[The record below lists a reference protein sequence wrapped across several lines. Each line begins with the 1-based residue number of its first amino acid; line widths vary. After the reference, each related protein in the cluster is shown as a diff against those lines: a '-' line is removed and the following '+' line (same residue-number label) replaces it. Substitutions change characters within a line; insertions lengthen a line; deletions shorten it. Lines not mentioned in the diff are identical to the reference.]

1 MRKRGNKKVVSLSHE
16 DICCPNCGRM
26 MTAVLAKD
34 AGWLEFTDS
43 GRADGNEVLAYSC
56 MRDDCLEGQYQKAA

>member
-1 MRKRGNKKVVSLSHE
+1 MRKRGNKKVVGLSHE

-43 GRADGNEVLAYSC
+43 GRADVYAG
-56 MRDDCLEGQYQKAA
+56 